1 MIPVKALYGGMNCIS
16 MDYPAERHP
25 VSKREPMR
33 QPLIKPAADE
43 RARAVAIA
51 ESAARTAIAQA
62 AFFATIGAVLLVL
75 MITGR
80 LF

>member
-1 MIPVKALYGGMNCIS
+1 
-16 MDYPAERHP
+16 
-25 VSKREPMR
+25 MR

-51 ESAARTAIAQA
+51 ESAARTAIVQA
-62 AFFATIGAVLLVL
+62 ACVASLGALVLVL

-80 LF
+80 L